1 MNMLTAALTAIVELP
16 ADFLPALN
24 TLLMSFFES
33 GGSILE
39 SMPLSLGPAGDI
51 RRLLEPTQTTLP
63 F

>member
-1 MNMLTAALTAIVELP
+1 MNTLIAALTAIVELP
-16 ADFLPALN
+16 AGLLPALN

-39 SMPLSLGPAGDI
+39 SIPMSLGPAGDI
-51 RRLLEPTQTTLP
+51 RRLFDPAQTTLA